1 MADVKVPLP
10 DAADRATR
18 LLTQI
23 TNGEWSAARADFTDV
38 VAGSL
43 DEDGLRE
50 TWEHVTENLDGYQGT
65 MGTPE
70 ITTKKLL
77 TIVTVPLNFAAGE
90 LLGRVSYNPLGQVT
104 GLYFVF
110 HRSDAAPNPIVS
122 GDYVLRCSDGHFY
135 TVTWEVLT
143 YRTAHWFSTQFRP
156 CPVDGR
162 WRAAHFVDRRVM
174 TDAQRTEAAHNRV
187 G

>member
-77 TIVTVPLNFAAGE
+77 TIVTVPPPATAPVIMVASRAVSTAAICW
-90 LLGRVSYNPLGQVT
+90 LLT
-104 GLYFVF
+104 
-110 HRSDAAPNPIVS
+110 
-122 GDYVLRCSDGHFY
+122 
-135 TVTWEVLT
+135 
-143 YRTAHWFSTQFRP
+143 
-156 CPVDGR
+156 
-162 WRAAHFVDRRVM
+162 
-174 TDAQRTEAAHNRV
+174 
-187 G
+187 